1 MRWTFWW
8 TRRRGMAVAEPA
20 GRMRLERL
28 QAALAEAGL
37 AALYVRDTA
46 NIQWLTGFTGVF
58 DEEQAHALF
67 VPASG
72 SHAWL
77 HTDSR
82 YITAMARAAEG
93 APFAVDADV
102 KAFSAWA
109 AERAADCGVAADE
122 LGLESSITL
131 AEYRALEE
139 AFGVQGRFQ
148 ETKGLVLGLRAV
160 KDAEEAARLKAAQ
173 AVTDAAFAHITGF
186 MHAGMTER
194 DVQLE
199 LDWFMLKNGADELAF
214 PSIVA
219 CGENGASPHAVVSD
233 KTLEPGQCVVMDFG
247 ARRDGYCSDMT
258 RTVFLGEPEGRMW
271 DAWATLRRA
280 NEAVEAMLR
289 PGATGKEAHELA
301 LSVLEEGGF
310 GGLMGHGLGHGV
322 GIQIHE
328 EPVLSPRSDR
338 PLMPGN
344 VVTVEPGIYIPGAFG
359 MRLEDFG
366 IITEDGFHVFTAS
379 THELV
384 VI

>member
-1 MRWTFWW
+1 MEIVF
-8 TRRRGMAVAEPA
+8 EPS
-20 GRMRLERL
+20 RTQRT
-28 QAALAEAGL
+28 QAALAEAGA
-37 AALYVRDTA
+37 AALYTRDTA
-46 NIQWLTGFTGVF
+46 NIQWLTGFDGVF
-58 DEEQAHALF
+58 DGEEAHALF

-72 SHAWL
+72 DVAWL

-82 YITAMARAAEG
+82 YITAMAREAEG
-93 APFAVDADV
+93 TPLEVDAEAQ
-102 KAFSAWA
+102 AFSAWA
-109 AERAADCGVAADE
+109 AARAAACGVVADE
-122 LGLESSITL
+122 LALESSIPL

-139 AFGVQGRFQ
+139 AFGAQGRFL

-160 KDAEEAARLKAAQ
+160 KDAAEVARLKAAQ

-186 MHAGMTER
+186 MRAGMTER

-219 CGENGASPHAVVSD
+219 CGENGASPHALVSS
-233 KTLEPGQCVVMDFG
+233 KVLEPGQCVVMDFG

-258 RTVFLGEPEGRMW
+258 RTVFLGEPQGRMLE
-271 DAWATLRRA
+271 AWQALRRA

-289 PGATGKEAHELA
+289 PGVTGKEAHELA
-301 LSVLEEGGF
+301 LSLLEEGDF

-328 EPVLSPRSDR
+328 EPVLSPRNGQ
-338 PLMPGN
+338 PLVAGN
-344 VVTVEPGIYIPGAFG
+344 VVTVEPGIYVPGAFG

-366 IITEDGFHVFTAS
+366 VITEDGFEVFTAS
-379 THELV
+379 THEPV

>member
-1 MRWTFWW
+1 MRWMSSWMQRKGLSVTEMPS
-8 TRRRGMAVAEPA
+8 RA
-20 GRMRLERL
+20 RLERL
-28 QAALAEAGL
+28 QAALAEAGM
-37 AALYVRDTA
+37 AAFYVRDTA
-46 NIQWLTGFTGVF
+46 NIEWLTGFTGVF

-82 YITAMARAAEG
+82 YVTAMEREAQG
-93 APFAVDADV
+93 GPWVVDAEA

-109 AERAADCGVAADE
+109 RERASAAGVAAPD
-122 LGLESSITL
+122 LGIESGISL
-131 AEYRALEE
+131 AEYRTLEE
-139 AFGVQGRFQ
+139 AFGAGAAFK
-148 ETKGLVLGLRAV
+148 ETKGLILELRAT
-160 KDAEEAARLKAAQ
+160 KDVTEATCLKAAQ

-186 MHAGMTER
+186 MRAGMTER
-194 DVQLE
+194 EVQLE
-199 LDWFMLKNGADELAF
+199 LDWFMLSHGADGLAF

-233 KTLEPGQCVVMDFG
+233 KRLEQGQCVVMDFG
-247 ARRDGYCSDMT
+247 ARRRGYCSDMT
-258 RTVFLGEPEGRMW
+258 RTVFLGEPKGRML
-271 DAWATLRRA
+271 DAWLALRRA

-289 PGATGKEAHELA
+289 PGVTGKEAHELA
-301 LSVLEEGGF
+301 LSVLEEAGF

-328 EPVLSPRSDR
+328 EPVLSPRNDH
-338 PLMPGN
+338 PLAPGN
-344 VVTVEPGIYIPGAFG
+344 VVTVEPGIYIPDAFG

-366 IITEDGFHVFTAS
+366 IITEDGLEVFTSS
-379 THELV
+379 THEMV